1 MNPDRTASS
10 FRSFIEERNQDRQRR
25 TQLQQEPRRRSSMIL
40 AAAENAIE
48 RESLGPSSSR
58 NGNSRSP
65 RQYRLILTTRPL
77 GTGSDSPNN
86 PWAEIDALYRSR
98 FPDDSPLD
106 RSSRLRIELED
117 DDRRDFAHRLRQPWR
132 PLSELSQIT
141 NRLRPGS
148 NETMGCCWSED
159 GRIL

>member
-1 MNPDRTASS
+1 MVAPPGQGWRFLYLSTDRSLPPAISWECIGVLD
-10 FRSFIEERNQDRQRR
+10 RSEFWWSE
-25 TQLQQEPRRRSSMIL
+25 IL
-40 AAAENAIE
+40 
-48 RESLGPSSSR
+48 
-58 NGNSRSP
+58 
-65 RQYRLILTTRPL
+65 TRPL
-77 GTGSDSPNN
+77 VTGSDSPNN

-98 FPDDSPLD
+98 FPDDPPLD

-132 PLSELSQIT
+132 PLSELNQIT

-148 NETMGCCWSED
+148 NETMGCTWSED